1 MTDKFDDLFNDF
13 LGKNNKKKILRKDAK
28 NKEFDAEKEEQI
40 KGLINMLDNIE
51 HIDSIDEQLGEPDK
65 IETFEEDGFHFEKRV
80 WYAFGGELVK
90 VVMVDIPYTTIKP
103 EKPVLEKTLD
113 EKLAEAVENEDYE
126 IAANIR
132 DEIKKQKKIK
142 KKS

>member
-1 MTDKFDDLFNDF
+1 MTDKFDELFNDF

-28 NKEFDAEKEEQI
+28 NQEFDAEKEEQI

-51 HIDSIDEQLGEPDK
+51 HVDSIDEQLGEPDK
-65 IETFEEDGFHFEKRV
+65 IETFEEDGFHFEKRT

-90 VVMVDIPYTTIKP
+90 VVMVDIPHTIISP
-103 EKPVLEKTLD
+103 EKPVFSQTLEEL
-113 EKLAEAVENEDYE
+113 LAEAVDNENYE

-132 DEIKKQKKIK
+132 DEIKKQKKN
-142 KKS
+142 

>member
-13 LGKNNKKKILRKDAK
+13 LGKNNKKKILKKDE
-28 NKEFDAEKEEQI
+28 NQEFDAEKEEQI

-51 HIDSIDEQLGEPDK
+51 HVDSIDEQLGEPNK
-65 IETFEEDGFHFEKRV
+65 IESFEEDGFHFEKRT

-90 VVMVDIPYTTIKP
+90 VVMVDIPYTTITQ
-103 EKPVLEKTLD
+103 EKPVNSQTLEEL
-113 EKLAEAVENEDYE
+113 LVEAVENEDYE